1 MKIRLHQRLLRLGI
15 AALITGAQI
24 APLRAD
30 PAQSPLTGK
39 AAPAIA
45 SGTWINTAPQ
55 TIQDQHGKVT
65 VLCFWTHLCIN
76 CKRTIPFWNAWAKE
90 YRGKDV
96 AVISVHTPETDSE
109 RQIAHVRSF
118 VQERG
123 LAFPVVTDNDEKT
136 WDAYGIRSWPTTI
149 LIDKQGRVRYQFEGE
164 LNWEG
169 SGEYRTVHALIEKL
183 RAE

>member
-1 MKIRLHQRLLRLGI
+1 MKISSQLLRLGI
-15 AALITGAQI
+15 AALITSAQL

-30 PAQSPLTGK
+30 PVKSPLIGR
-39 AAPAIA
+39 AAPALA
-45 SGTWINTAPQ
+45 PGTWINAAPE
-55 TIQDQHGKVT
+55 TIQGQRGKVT

-76 CKRTIPFWNAWAKE
+76 CKHTLPFWNAWAKE

-96 AVISVHTPETDSE
+96 GVISVHTPETDYE

-123 LAFPVVTDNDEKT
+123 LGFPVVTDNDEKT
-136 WDAYGIRSWPTTI
+136 WNAYGVSSWPTTI

-169 SGEYRTVHALIEKL
+169 SGEYKTVHALIEKL
-183 RAE
+183 REE